1 MSSKNPNNPNNI
13 NNRIK
18 SVVSKYKTV
27 TIDPITNKPFQSSI
41 KRILVTPEMA
51 ENWLVNRAKNR
62 NVNKNSVER
71 YRYDM
76 VNGHW
81 NTDACDFLRFD
92 IHGRLADGQHRT
104 LALVLSKKS
113 IVMNIMENC
122 DELVMESVDKGRHRT
137 LANKFQMNGE
147 KFGPKHALAYRGIQ
161 EYMRSLRTMS
171 STQEFE
177 YCTLL
182 DEKWNRFEA
191 LYYGTKDKTKNKL
204 LSAGMDSVHFILGI
218 LEGGNSTR
226 VKKFVND
233 VIVGGTPV
241 NSNEFKLREEL
252 LGRTGTSGSYRKNNI
267 TLALW
272 VYGKTKR
279 GETFT
284 RFGNGKVK
292 KRQMEKLIGK
302 ELVPMLSKS
311 RANYDKLVK
320 KMAA

>member
-1 MSSKNPNNPNNI
+1 MLFTQNPGAY
-13 NNRIK
+13 
-18 SVVSKYKTV
+18 VVEAQV
-27 TIDPITNKPFQSSI
+27 MCARFQ
-41 KRILVTPEMA
+41 
-51 ENWLVNRAKNR
+51 
-62 NVNKNSVER
+62 
-71 YRYDM
+71 
-76 VNGHW
+76 
-81 NTDACDFLRFD
+81 
-92 IHGRLADGQHRT
+92 
-104 LALVLSKKS
+104 
-113 IVMNIMENC
+113 
-122 DELVMESVDKGRHRT
+122 
-137 LANKFQMNGE
+137 
-147 KFGPKHALAYRGIQ
+147 
-161 EYMRSLRTMS
+161 
-171 STQEFE
+171 
-177 YCTLL
+177 
-182 DEKWNRFEA
+182 
-191 LYYGTKDKTKNKL
+191 
-204 LSAGMDSVHFILGI
+204 GMDSVHFILGI